1 MCTNENKQTQKTID
15 AETFRRA
22 AERVPKNLLYGR
34 LIAAGFPLD
43 KVNKIAAE
51 TSLEEIKEM
60 HDAAMAMKECP
71 HCMTLMSP
79 FYLREAYFD
88 FPAFHCQH
96 CNERVRVIVDDW
108 HYGYELIEH
117 KKSKSEGTL

>member
-1 MCTNENKQTQKTID
+1 MPTDENIRTAEGID
-15 AETFRRA
+15 AEAFRRA

-34 LIAAGFPLD
+34 LIAARFPLD

-71 HCMTLMSP
+71 RCLSLLSP

-88 FPAFHCQH
+88 FPVFHCQH
-96 CNERVRVIVDDW
+96 CNEKIRVVVDEW
-108 HYGYELIEH
+108 HYGYELVEH
-117 KKSKSEGTL
+117 NG

>member
-1 MCTNENKQTQKTID
+1 MSTDGNNRTAKGID
-15 AETFRRA
+15 AEKFRRA
-22 AERVPKNLLYGR
+22 AERVPKDMLYDR

-51 TSLEEIKEM
+51 TSVEEIKEM

-71 HCMTLMSP
+71 HCPSLLSP

-88 FPAFHCQH
+88 FPVFHCQH
-96 CNERVRVIVDDW
+96 CNGKIRVVVDEW
-108 HYGYELIEH
+108 HYGYELVEH
-117 KKSKSEGTL
+117 NE

>member
-1 MCTNENKQTQKTID
+1 MKKMSTDENSRTIMGFD

-22 AERVPKNLLYGR
+22 ADRVPKSLLNDR
-34 LIAAGFPLD
+34 LIAAGLPLE
-43 KVNKIAAE
+43 KVNKMVAE

-60 HDAAMAMKECP
+60 HHAAMAMKECP
-71 HCMTLMSP
+71 RCPSLMSP

-88 FPAFHCQH
+88 FPVFHCQH
-96 CNERVRVIVDDW
+96 CNEKVRVVVDDW

-117 KKSKSEGTL
+117 NG